1 MFFGALQAF
10 EERPMVLTAQDF
22 SRPDGASNGNVLAGR
37 RLVIMSNR
45 APIRIV
51 RHGTAD
57 RIEQNVGGV
66 GTTFLRL
73 LERHGGLWI
82 AWSGGQRT
90 PRHLSLPLDHPRF
103 TMSFIELAERDV
115 SQYYYGLC
123 NRALWPL
130 MHFMLSSCYFSA
142 AQWRQYEQ
150 VNQMFAERASA
161 EVGPGDVVWVQ
172 DFHLALVPRMLR
184 ARLGNIPIGVFWHT
198 PFPPAEIYRVFPWR
212 RELLQGM
219 LGSDLIGFHTPSY
232 AADFMDAC
240 ERLLGAAVDRERG
253 EVRHDSRVTRVESFP
268 LGVPIEYFDKLA
280 ADSRTRQRA
289 DDIRRAL
296 RSEVVVLGVDRLDYT
311 KGVLERLRG
320 FERFLEQNPTY
331 HRRVTLLLI
340 AVPSRTKVA
349 DYIQLKRQSDEA
361 VGRVIGR
368 FFSDGWIPIHY
379 LYTQFPV
386 EDLVA
391 YYQAGDIALITPLRD
406 GLNLVAKEFVA
417 CRTGDDGVLI
427 LSEFAGAAEE
437 LSEALLVNP
446 YDADAIAARLKQ
458 AVEMSARERA
468 ARMRALRKKVRANDI
483 DRWSA
488 GFLAALTGQS
498 DPKAQAGV
506 EARAD

>member
-1 MFFGALQAF
+1 
-10 EERPMVLTAQDF
+10 MVLTARDF
-22 SRPDGASNGNVLAGR
+22 SHRDGAGNRKALAGR
-37 RLVIMSNR
+37 RLVIISNR

-51 RHGTAD
+51 RHGASE

-90 PRHLSLPLDHPRF
+90 PQHLSLPVNRPRF
-103 TMSFIELAERDV
+103 TMSFIELSERDV

-130 MHFMLSSCYFSA
+130 MHFMLSNCYFSA
-142 AQWRQYEQ
+142 VQWRQYEQ
-150 VNQMFAERASA
+150 VNQMFAERAGA
-161 EVGPGDVVWVQ
+161 EIGPGDVVWVQ
-172 DFHLALVPRMLR
+172 DFHMALVARMIR
-184 ARLGNIPIGVFWHT
+184 ARRRDVPIGIFWHT
-198 PFPPAEIYRVFPWR
+198 PFPPVEIYRAFPWG

-219 LGSDLIGFHTPSY
+219 LGSDLIGFHTSSY

-240 ERLLGAAVDRERG
+240 ERVLGAAVDRKRA
-253 EVRHDSRVTRVESFP
+253 EVRHDSRVTRVGSFP
-268 LGVPIEYFDKLA
+268 LGVPIDYFEKLA

-289 DDIRRAL
+289 AAIRRSL
-296 RSEVVVLGVDRLDYT
+296 RSEAVVLGVDRLDYT

-320 FERFLEQNPTY
+320 FERFLEQNPSY

-349 DYIQLKRQSDEA
+349 EYIQLKRQCDEA
-361 VGRVIGR
+361 VGRVMAR
-368 FFSDGWIPIHY
+368 FSSEGWVPIHY

-391 YYQAGDIALITPLRD
+391 YYQASDIALITPLRD

-417 CRTGDDGVLI
+417 CRPADDGALI

-437 LSEALLVNP
+437 LGEALLVNP
-446 YDADAIAARLKQ
+446 YDPDAIAGRLKQ
-458 AVEMSARERA
+458 ALEMTPEQRA
-468 ARMRALRKKVRANDI
+468 ARMRALREKIRANDI

-488 GFLAALTGQS
+488 DFLGALT
-498 DPKAQAGV
+498 
-506 EARAD
+506 ARFELGAHPRVAATAH